1 MEQTLGMVANDQIK
15 QVMNVEAIEYDSIR
29 GKKTYYLRFKKGR
42 NEYIINVGKG
52 TFDNINKL
60 QNGEPTDG
68 NVEASEEKPL
78 DNLQEGGSNA
88 LDNKGGQRG
97 RRNGGVAN

>member
-1 MEQTLGMVANDQIK
+1 MLQ
-15 QVMNVEAIEYDSIR
+15 VEAIEYKSIR
-29 GKKTYYLRFKKGR
+29 GKETYYLKFSKDG

-52 TFDNINKL
+52 TFDNIKKL

-68 NVEASEEKPL
+68 NVKAGEEGAL

-88 LDNKGGQRG
+88 LDNKGSKRG
-97 RRNGGVAN
+97 HRNGRMVD